1 MGKWQQREQKR
12 SKHIKS
18 PKIKTGD
25 IAHKDKI
32 HRRKIR
38 EAQKE
43 KEDSWE
49 QLETEGDMYWMMIF
63 R

>member
-38 EAQKE
+38 EAQKA
-43 KEDSWE
+43 KEDAWE
-49 QLETEGDMYWMMIF
+49 QLETERDM
-63 R
+63 